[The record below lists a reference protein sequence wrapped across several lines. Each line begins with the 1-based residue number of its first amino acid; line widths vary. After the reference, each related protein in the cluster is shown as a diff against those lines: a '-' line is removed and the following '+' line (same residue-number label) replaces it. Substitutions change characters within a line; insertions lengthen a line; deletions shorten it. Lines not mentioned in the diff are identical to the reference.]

1 MIIYFSKSFFS
12 PREVI
17 NVSGSKGFLC
27 SAKPCPPF
35 ITLAVA
41 ELIAL
46 NLGFRDKRNIPFL
59 RERFNY
65 GHYWVFII

>member
-1 MIIYFSKSFFS
+1 MCLA
-12 PREVI
+12 V
-17 NVSGSKGFLC
+17 KGFFVLLNHG
-27 SAKPCPPF
+27 PPF